1 MPQFQRDHEL
11 KISDLR
17 ARDHPA
23 FKVHRYLPRDGWLIE
38 FGSVDH
44 AYNPLAYPQ
53 LLAEFAQQPF
63 AENEGLKFVVRW
75 GLPSFAGGDDDGGP
89 PRVGDETARVAESTV
104 KGHAE
109 SIERLMRM
117 LEYRQGADEAGLRS
131 YLQSLAGASA
141 PGRATIRFMSGRE
154 ESAYEL
160 SLGQGSLITQVEGL
174 VRKAVNENVSGPP
187 GLSFVVEEPLRLNPV
202 ATNLMQAIYWHLV
215 VLTSHPEDPAAP
227 KPIGRCQSESCGK
240 MFVRTHGHQ
249 NFCAPPPDSSGSESL
264 CAARS
269 RKAKQRKAMR
279 ETEGL
284 DGPGR

>member
-1 MPQFQRDHEL
+1 MPEFHRDHEL

-17 ARDHPA
+17 VRDHPA
-23 FKVHRYLPRDGWLIE
+23 FEVRRYLPRDGWLIE
-38 FGSVDH
+38 VGSVDH

-63 AENEGLKFVVRW
+63 SENEGLEFVARW
-75 GLPSFAGGDDDGGP
+75 GIPSFAGGEEGGGP
-89 PRVGDETARVAESTV
+89 PRLADETARVALSTV

-117 LEYRQGADEAGLRS
+117 LEYRQGADKAGLRS
-131 YLQSLAGASA
+131 YLESLAGASA
-141 PGRATIRFMSGRE
+141 PGRATIRFMSGRK
-154 ESAYEL
+154 ESACEL
-160 SLGQGSLITQVEGL
+160 SLGQGSLITQVEEL
-174 VRKAVNENVSGPP
+174 VRRAVNENVSGAP
-187 GLSFVVEEPLRLNPV
+187 GLSFVVADGPLRLNPV
-202 ATNLMQAIYWHLV
+202 AKNLMQAIYWHLGG
-215 VLTSHPEDPAAP
+215 LASLSL
-227 KPIGRCQSESCGK
+227 IGSCQSESCGK

-249 NFCAPPPDSSGSESL
+249 NFCAPPPDSPGSESL